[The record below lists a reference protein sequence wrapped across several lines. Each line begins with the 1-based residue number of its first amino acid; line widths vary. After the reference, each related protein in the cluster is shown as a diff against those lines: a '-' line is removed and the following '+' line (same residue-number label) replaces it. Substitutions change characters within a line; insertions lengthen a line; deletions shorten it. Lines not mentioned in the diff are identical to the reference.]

1 MQSCGAAGIELILRC
16 DREKHMNKNKNSRRT
31 FLAQAGGIAG
41 GGWLA
46 VNAPLLL
53 AAGQAAQEQRSAG
66 QRWLNMSSP
75 QARSFAAVVDQ
86 IIPPDDLPGAAEA
99 GVVYFIDQALG
110 GFAAGQ
116 DALLKKGLADLDRR
130 ARAAAPAAEGFASLS
145 FEQQTALL
153 VEIDTT
159 PFFNQMIFLTHCGMF
174 AMPSW
179 GGNKDLAGWNLIG
192 FDSRHA
198 WQPPFGFYD
207 AQAMAEGGGHGQ

>member
-1 MQSCGAAGIELILRC
+1 
-16 DREKHMNKNKNSRRT
+16 MNNKKNSRRT
-31 FLAQAGGIAG
+31 FLAGVGGAAGS
-41 GGWLA
+41 GWLA

-53 AAGQAAQEQRSAG
+53 AAGQAAQDQRSAG
-66 QRWLNMSSP
+66 QQWENMTPP

-116 DALLKKGLADLDRR
+116 DELLKEGLADLDRR
-130 ARAAAPAAEGFASLS
+130 ARAAAPAAEGFAGLS
-145 FEQQTALL
+145 FEQQTAILAA
-153 VEIDTT
+153 IDTT

-179 GGNKDLAGWNLIG
+179 GGNKELAGWNLIG

-207 AQAMAEGGGHGQ
+207 ERAMAEEGGHGQES

>member
-1 MQSCGAAGIELILRC
+1 
-16 DREKHMNKNKNSRRT
+16 MNNKKKSRRA
-31 FLAQAGGIAG
+31 FLAQAGGMAG
-41 GGWLA
+41 SGWLA

-53 AAGQAAQEQRSAG
+53 AAGQAAEDQRSTG
-66 QRWLNMSSP
+66 QGWVNMTSR

-86 IIPPDDLPGAAEA
+86 IIPPDDLPGASAA

-110 GFAAGQ
+110 GFAADNG
-116 DALLKKGLADLDRR
+116 DLLTEGLADLDRR
-130 ARAAAPAAEGFASLS
+130 ALAAASASEGFASLA
-145 FEQQTALL
+145 FEQQTAIL
-153 VEIDTT
+153 EAIDTT
-159 PFFNQMIFLTHCGMF
+159 PFFNHMIFLTHCGMF

-207 AQAMAEGGGHGQ
+207 ARATAEEGGDVQES